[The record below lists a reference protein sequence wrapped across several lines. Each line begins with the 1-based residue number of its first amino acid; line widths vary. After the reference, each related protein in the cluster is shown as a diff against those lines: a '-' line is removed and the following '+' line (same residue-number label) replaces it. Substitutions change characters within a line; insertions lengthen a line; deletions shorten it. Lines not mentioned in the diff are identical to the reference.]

1 MFGKAMIKKVMLYIL
16 LGPLALLANGGF
28 NIMDMFLI
36 PMISG
41 IFEPIVKPLMTQGG
55 DNPLAGMFGG
65 IGATS

>member
-1 MFGKAMIKKVMLYIL
+1 MFGKGMIKKVMLYIF

-28 NIMDMFLI
+28 NVMDMFLI

-41 IFEPIVKPLMTQGG
+41 IFEPIVKGITGS
-55 DNPLAGMFGG
+55 DNPLSGMFGG